1 MKLRP
6 PRVPTGLPAP
16 AECWSGSVH
25 LVRVSLKR
33 RVMEVNYLQRF
44 LPGFSQNR
52 GPTPHLL
59 AVSRRLVESLPG
71 LGVGESRETC
81 HVVFITA
88 SVGKER

>member
-6 PRVPTGLPAP
+6 PRVPTGLPDP
-16 AECWSGSVH
+16 AECWPGNVH

-33 RVMEVNYLQRF
+33 RVMEVNYLQRSP
-44 LPGFSQNR
+44 PGFSQNR
-52 GPTPHLL
+52 GPTSHLL
-59 AVSRRLVESLPG
+59 AVSRRLIESFPG

-88 SVGKER
+88 RVGKEH

>member
-6 PRVPTGLPAP
+6 P
-16 AECWSGSVH
+16 AECWPGNVQ
-25 LVRVSLKR
+25 LVRVSLRR
-33 RVMEVNYLQRF
+33 RVVEVNYLQRS

-52 GPTPHLL
+52 GPPSHLL
-59 AVSRRLVESLPG
+59 AVSRRLIESLPG

-88 SVGKER
+88 RVGKEL